1 MMRELTPVEKFG
13 VEVRAV
19 LDRWTEESDL
29 ADLELAE
36 EAARVVNE
44 WLDEDFMIFEADD
57 YPDDGESG

>member
-29 ADLELAE
+29 ADLDLAE

-44 WLDEDFMIFEADD
+44 WLDEDFMIFESDD
-57 YPDDGESG
+57 YPDGESG